1 MLDDLEHAARQL
13 LVQTD
18 LQSVEG
24 DDTMPSNRIVLDWKD
39 VRPGL
44 LLENFLDPL
53 TRDTVLTDARG
64 AAGAAATVHGH
75 GRTEAVTRVRHA
87 TQLSVSD
94 AGRRLVERL
103 LSDLTPALT
112 ERFGVAVSTHETLQ
126 FLRYETGGFFVAHQD
141 GNTPLTR
148 DRTRDRRISI
158 VIFLNAQTPGS
169 LPGGYTGGDLVFHAP
184 YPDVDRRQAVV
195 GAAGSLLAFPSETT
209 HEVTMVTGGE
219 RYTIA
224 TWFHA
229 ARVAQAG
236 GR

>member
-1 MLDDLEHAARQL
+1 
-13 LVQTD
+13 
-18 LQSVEG
+18 
-24 DDTMPSNRIVLDWKD
+24 MPSTRIVLDWKD
-39 VRPGL
+39 LGPGL
-44 LLENFLDPL
+44 LLEAFLDPP
-53 TRDTVLTDARG
+53 TRDAVLTDARA

-87 TQLSVSD
+87 TQLAVCD
-94 AGRRLVERL
+94 ATRRLVDRR

-112 ERFGVAVSTHETLQ
+112 ERFGVALSAHEPLQ

-158 VIFLNAQTPGS
+158 VIFLNAQTPED
-169 LPGGYTGGDLVFHAP
+169 LPGGYSGGELVFHAP
-184 YPDVDRRQAVV
+184 YPQGDLRHAVV
-195 GAAGSLLAFPSETT
+195 GAAGSLLAFRSETT

-224 TWFHA
+224 TWFRASDA
-229 ARVAQAG
+229 ANAG
-236 GR
+236 GY

>member
-1 MLDDLEHAARQL
+1 
-13 LVQTD
+13 
-18 LQSVEG
+18 
-24 DDTMPSNRIVLDWKD
+24 MPSTRIGPDWKD
-39 VRPGL
+39 IGPGL
-44 LLENFLDPL
+44 LLEEFLDPP
-53 TRDTVLTDARG
+53 TRDAVLTDARA

-87 TQLSVSD
+87 TQLTVSD
-94 AGRRLVERL
+94 ATRRLVDRH

-112 ERFGVAVSTHETLQ
+112 ERFGVALSTHEPLQ

-158 VIFLNAQTPGS
+158 VIFLNAQTPEN
-169 LPGGYTGGDLVFHAP
+169 LPGGYTGGELVFHAP
-184 YPDVDRRQAVV
+184 YPQGDLRQAVV
-195 GAAGSLLAFPSETT
+195 GAAGSLLAFRSETT

-224 TWFHA
+224 TWFPASDA
-229 ARVAQAG
+229 AKAG
-236 GR
+236 GY